1 MSASPARRPGP
12 SKRTASRPTAS
23 KSGRRL
29 RHLQAVKPA
38 RSRRLPFLI
47 ASFVI
52 VGAMIFCVVSLQALV
67 SQTSFRMQNLDRQ
80 SSQLRQSYGELKL
93 EVAQLSAPG
102 RISREAKRLG
112 LRLPDS
118 GHVKTLD
125 VPGMTA
131 AQARPSPG
139 APSFALKGILGE
151 EP

>member
-1 MSASPARRPGP
+1 
-12 SKRTASRPTAS
+12 
-23 KSGRRL
+23 
-29 RHLQAVKPA
+29 
-38 RSRRLPFLI
+38 
-47 ASFVI
+47 VI

-125 VPGMTA
+125 VPGMTTT
-131 AQARPSPG
+131 QDLPSPS